1 MMAKVIK
8 SSGNVFRDLG
18 FDASKAENLRLRSQL
33 MIELERL
40 IHDSRLTQNE
50 AAELLGIQQSR
61 VSDLVRGKIHRF
73 SIDTLVNLLGKAG
86 RYVEI
91 TVKRKAA

>member
-1 MMAKVIK
+1 MMVKVIE
-8 SSGNVFRDLG
+8 SSGNVFEDLG
-18 FDASKAENLRLRSQL
+18 FDASEAENLRLRSQL

-61 VSDLVRGKIHRF
+61 VSDLVRGKIQRF

-86 RYVEI
+86 RSVEI
-91 TVKRKAA
+91 TVIRKAA

>member
-8 SSGNVFRDLG
+8 SSGNVFKDLG
-18 FDASKAENLRLRSQL
+18 FDASEAENLRLRSQL

-61 VSDLVRGKIHRF
+61 VSDLVRGKIDRF

-91 TVKRKAA
+91 SVKRKAA

>member
-1 MMAKVIK
+1 MVKVIK
-8 SSGNVFRDLG
+8 SSGNVFKDLG
-18 FDASKAENLRLRSQL
+18 FDASEAENLRLRSQL

-73 SIDTLVNLLGKAG
+73 SIDTLVNLLGKTG
-86 RYVEI
+86 RSVEI
-91 TVKRKAA
+91 SVKRKVA

>member
-1 MMAKVIK
+1 MAKVIK
-8 SSGNVFRDLG
+8 SSGNVFKDLG
-18 FDASKAENLRLRSQL
+18 FDASEAENLRLRSQL

-61 VSDLVRGKIHRF
+61 VSDLVRGKIDRF

-91 TVKRKAA
+91 SVKRKAA